1 MFPTAPKTEV
11 TAKGNIVYSKVVCE
25 NVRKLEAYVEEM
37 ASGDTISGSF
47 NIQKVQD
54 DVLKLWSVVKS
65 QSGISQEQKNRIK
78 AVCEGVVQSLR
89 KDLDPRSVSEPEVGV
104 PFLTPANFRCHVC
117 LCWSQSSLISPQSD
131 LFAYI

>member
-11 TAKGNIVYSKVVCE
+11 TAKGNIVYSKVVRE

-78 AVCEGVVQSLR
+78 VVCEGVVQSLR
-89 KDLDPRSVSEPEVGV
+89 KDLDPRSCVRTRSWCSFSYTRKFQVSRLSLLV
-104 PFLTPANFRCHVC
+104 PVIIDLT
-117 LCWSQSSLISPQSD
+117 SE
-131 LFAYI
+131 

>member
-54 DVLKLWSVVKS
+54 DVLKLCRQVSVWD
-65 QSGISQEQKNRIK
+65 QSRTKEPYQGGLRRSGAISE
-78 AVCEGVVQSLR
+78 EGS
-89 KDLDPRSVSEPEVGV
+89 
-104 PFLTPANFRCHVC
+104 
-117 LCWSQSSLISPQSD
+117 
-131 LFAYI
+131 